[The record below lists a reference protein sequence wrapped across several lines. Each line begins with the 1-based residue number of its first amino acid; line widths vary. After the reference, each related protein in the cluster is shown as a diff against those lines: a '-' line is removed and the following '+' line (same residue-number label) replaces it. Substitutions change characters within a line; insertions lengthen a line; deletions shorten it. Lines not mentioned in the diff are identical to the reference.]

1 MRSRGGMAPRSRL
14 ESPIDASRGSTRRSS
29 ASRPP
34 TRSSGTR
41 PTSRITSCHRWRT
54 SRRRCA
60 SCMRSK
66 PALTYSF
73 LFFLSGATGLIYE
86 LLWVRVLYQS
96 FGSTI
101 QSVTTVVA
109 AYMGGL
115 GLGAWLFGRRAD
127 RAPRPAVL
135 YGWLEIA
142 IGIFGI
148 LSPLILGLAHSI
160 YIGTAGALALGG
172 GASVAL
178 RFGLAALVLLIP
190 TTLMG
195 GTLPVLTRALM
206 GEDRGLL
213 KPSLGRLYGLNTL
226 GAMTGTAL
234 AGFFLIEFVGVRAS
248 LWVTAAIN
256 LAIGGV
262 AIFLGREQSLPDPA
276 REPGGAQIQ
285 PATRDHL
292 TTLALVLLGL
302 TAFASLLNEIAWTR
316 VLIMIV
322 GGSTYGFTLILLVFL
337 LGIGLG
343 SIIVARRSEPRAE
356 TAATAALAQ
365 GVTGVGAAVLFVL
378 FGLLPSYIIAVFQFP
393 DLTAA
398 SRLLLMGV
406 AVGAV
411 VLIPAIGMGM
421 TFPLLTDLT
430 ARSREARGA
439 DVGAAYALN
448 TVGSI
453 LGAVLTGF
461 VLIVALGTQATL
473 RVGLAVNGLA
483 ALALAGLAARGVA
496 EGSAEDRRLRVRVLS
511 AAGLGTLAL
520 VAAAAAPGWS
530 TRLID
535 LGPTIYAR
543 QRMDGPA
550 RERFLTH
557 RGSRQLAFRE
567 GPNATVSVWESESGR
582 SLRVNGKVDG
592 SDRGDM
598 DTQVMLGLAPAVA
611 RAGAASAL
619 VIGYGTGVTA
629 QVLATVPSMQRLR
642 VVEIEPSVVQMD
654 SFFVD
659 VNGAVLTRP
668 DVRVVID
675 DARSAFQLDNQRY
688 DVIVS
693 EPSNPWVAGVAT
705 LYTPEFF
712 RIARA
717 RLSEGGVFC
726 QWIQLY
732 QLPLPIVA
740 GIVRSL
746 HEVFPHVH
754 VWFGGSADIMVL
766 ASPRPLTYDPI
777 WLTQLPGPGGRK
789 ATSREWLSIHNMD
802 QYFGRMLLGDSG
814 VARLMQRANLEH
826 SDNQPRLEF
835 VAARRFLDPG
845 AAASAVFDSLI
856 QFGKGDAGTS
866 PFALLGILALRRR
879 DAGVLSYLDAARRA
893 QPEVLE
899 WSVRTAG
906 IRVALGDTAQADSL
920 LGAVIARGRSVSP
933 NAFQMRGLLAAARNK
948 PLAAVALR
956 KALAAGADTGQVR
969 AALALLA
976 ARESRWGEA
985 ASQARGALDAAR
997 GTFRHPFPGEFLSQ
1011 ALGQIALDAPPGL
1024 ADSLLR
1030 YAAVRRPGSA
1040 RYRELAA
1047 VAALRAGR
1055 CEDAT
1060 ASFVE
1065 LLEFALQRDNG
1076 PALVRECWA
1085 SQDSTGR
1092 TGGANP
1098 SPRGAGT
1105 ARRVQEK

>member
-1 MRSRGGMAPRSRL
+1 
-14 ESPIDASRGSTRRSS
+14 
-29 ASRPP
+29 
-34 TRSSGTR
+34 
-41 PTSRITSCHRWRT
+41 
-54 SRRRCA
+54 
-60 SCMRSK
+60 MRSK
-66 PALTYSF
+66 PALTYGV

-127 RAPRPAVL
+127 RTPRPAVL

-142 IGIFGI
+142 IGVFGI
-148 LSPLILGLAHSI
+148 LSPLVLGLAHWM

-172 GASVAL
+172 AASVAL

-195 GTLPVLTRALM
+195 GTLPVLTRALT

-248 LWVTAAIN
+248 LLATAAVN
-256 LAIGGV
+256 LAIGV
-262 AIFLGREQSLPDPA
+262 AAILLGRREGLADPG
-276 REPGGAQIQ
+276 RQPGEDQVQ
-285 PATRDHL
+285 PALATRDHL
-292 TTLALVLLGL
+292 KTVALVLLGV
-302 TAFASLLNEIAWTR
+302 TAFAALLDEIAWTR

-322 GGSTYGFTLILLVFL
+322 GGSTYAFTLILLVFL

-343 SIIVARRSEPRAE
+343 SIIVARRSAPRLD
-356 TAATAALAQ
+356 TAASAALAQ
-365 GVTGVGAAVLFVL
+365 GITGIGAALLFVF
-378 FGLLPSYIIAVFQFP
+378 FGFLPSYIIAVFQIA
-393 DLTAA
+393 DLSAA

-411 VLIPAIGMGM
+411 VLLPAIGMGM

-430 ARSREARGA
+430 ARSAKARGE

-448 TVGSI
+448 TIGSI

-461 VLIVALGTQATL
+461 VLVVALGTQATL
-473 RVGLAVNGLA
+473 RVGLIVNGIA
-483 ALALAGLAARGVA
+483 ALALAELAARGIA
-496 EGSAEDRRLRVRVLS
+496 EASAEDRRIRVRVLT
-511 AAGLGTLAL
+511 AGVFGTMTLL
-520 VAAAAAPGWS
+520 AAAAAPGWS
-530 TRLID
+530 ARLID

-543 QRMDGPA
+543 QPMDQAA
-550 RERFLTH
+550 RQRFLEH
-557 RGSRQLAFRE
+557 RGVRQLSFRE
-567 GPNATVSVWESESGR
+567 GPNATVSVWEGETGR
-582 SLRVNGKVDG
+582 SLRVNGKVDA

-598 DTQVMLGLAPAVA
+598 DTQIMIGLAPVVA
-611 RAGAASAL
+611 RPGATSAFL
-619 VIGYGTGVTA
+619 IGQGTGVTTR
-629 QVLATVPSMQRLR
+629 VLATVPGMTRVK
-642 VVEIEPSVVQMD
+642 VVEIEPAVLQMD
-654 SFFVD
+654 SFFLR
-659 VNGAVLTRP
+659 VNDSVLTRP
-668 DVRVVID
+668 NVHAVVD
-675 DARSAFQLDNQRY
+675 DARSALQLDRDRY

-693 EPSNPWVAGVAT
+693 EPSNPWMAGVAALFT
-705 LYTPEFF
+705 REFF
-712 RIARA
+712 EAARA
-717 RLSEGGVFC
+717 RLKPNGLLCQWAHAYDIADDGVFC

-746 HEVFPHVH
+746 REVFPYVH
-754 VWFGGSADIMVL
+754 VWFGGTADLVVL
-766 ASPRPLTYDPI
+766 ASPRPISYDRR
-777 WLTQLPGPGGRK
+777 WLERLLGPGGQLY
-789 ATSREWLSIHNMD
+789 TLGREWLNLESQD

-814 VARLMQRANLEH
+814 VSRLVMRATFDH
-826 SDNQPRLEF
+826 TDDQPRLEF

-845 AAASAVFDSLI
+845 AAAHAVFDSLM
-856 QFGKGDAGTS
+856 QLGNRDAGTS
-866 PFALLGILALRRR
+866 PFALLRILAARRS
-879 DAGVLSYLDAARRA
+879 DAGVLLYLDAARRA
-893 QPEVLE
+893 QPEALE
-899 WSVRTAG
+899 WTVRTAG

-920 LGAVIARGRSVSP
+920 LGAVAARGASAPRD
-933 NAFQMRGLLAAARNK
+933 ALQMRGLLAAARNR

-956 KALAAGADTGQVR
+956 EALAAGADTGQVR

-976 ARESRWGEA
+976 ARGSRWSEA

-1024 ADSLLR
+1024 ADSLLS

-1055 CEDAT
+1055 CEDAA

-1065 LLEFALQRDNG
+1065 LLDFAVQRDNG
-1076 PALVRECWA
+1076 PALVRECWTT
-1085 SQDSTGR
+1085 QDSTVR
-1092 TGGANP
+1092 TGAA
-1098 SPRGAGT
+1098 RGAAG
-1105 ARRVQEK
+1105 RQVPEKH